1 MSSTEHKR
9 DEDMSRAYH
18 AASHDDPPAALDD
31 AIRAAARRAVHAR
44 PHTAKNPWLP
54 RWGSPIAAAA
64 VVMLAVSMLFVAVDE
79 RPEIAPPALQVSLPK
94 SSPPAVQLPATE
106 SGPAEA
112 RDQAAVAPATS
123 GRIEE
128 KPPAAT
134 TTVMAKAV
142 PTPSKTT
149 AAQQQSPS
157 AISSSV
163 GFEARRDAAAPMRES
178 AIIVAPENLAKPAP
192 VPAPAAAFPA
202 APLATPAAA
211 PPQFVAGQM
220 AERARDEAVQLN
232 QESKRMMAK
241 SAALASGTAATREM
255 RQDVN
260 KKDASDTTI
269 VSTQSMAPSAYAPPA
284 ASPAQEPNAW
294 LKRIEELRVQ
304 GKLKEARE
312 ELVRFR
318 KQYPKIE
325 LPKALAE
332 MPAE

>member
-18 AASHDDPPAALDD
+18 AASHGDPPAALDD

-94 SSPPAVQLPATE
+94 NPPPAVQLPATE
-106 SGPAEA
+106 SGPADA
-112 RDQAAVAPATS
+112 RDKAVVATATS

-149 AAQQQSPS
+149 AAQQSPS
-157 AISSSV
+157 AISSSA

-192 VPAPAAAFPA
+192 AAAFPA
-202 APLATPAAA
+202 APLATPAAP

-284 ASPAQEPNAW
+284 AAPAQEPNAW

-312 ELVRFR
+312 ELARFR

>member
-1 MSSTEHKR
+1 MSSTEYKR
-9 DEDMSRAYH
+9 DEDMSRAWR
-18 AASHDDPPAALDD
+18 AASHDDPPAALDE
-31 AIRAAARRAVHAR
+31 AIRAAARRAVKAG
-44 PHTAKNPWLP
+44 PHSAKNPWLP

-64 VVMLAVSMLFVAVDE
+64 VVMLAVSVLFVAVDE
-79 RPEIAPPALQVSLPK
+79 RPEIAPPALQISLPK
-94 SSPPAVQLPATE
+94 SAPPAVQLPATA

-112 RDQAAVAPATS
+112 RDKAVVAAATS

-149 AAQQQSPS
+149 AAQQSPS
-157 AISSSV
+157 AISSSA

-192 VPAPAAAFPA
+192 TAAFPA

-260 KKDASDTTI
+260 KKDAGD

-284 ASPAQEPNAW
+284 AAPAQEPNAW

-332 MPAE
+332 MPVE